1 MLLDHE
7 KVSAG
12 FLVKDKKV
20 FVAQRNKNDDMGSKW
35 EFPGGTLNGDEQYDE
50 ALIREFQEEFQIK
63 IEVIKEIGGAETN
76 YKGKVFIF
84 AFILIEGDSS
94 KIKLI
99 HHSDSKFVTLAELK
113 NLDMP
118 EADKSFITKYEN
130 EIKEYI
136 N

>member
-12 FLVKDKKV
+12 FLIKDRKV
-20 FVAQRNKNDDMGSKW
+20 FVAQRKKDDDMGLKW
-35 EFPGGTLNGDEQYDE
+35 EFPGGTLKDEEQFDE

-76 YKGKVFIF
+76 YKGIVYIFVFL
-84 AFILIEGDSS
+84 LIEGDTS

-99 HHSDSKFVTLAELK
+99 HHADSKFVSLAELK
-113 NLDMP
+113 NLDMSD
-118 EADKSFITKYEN
+118 ADKSFIDQFEK

-136 N
+136 D